1 MNLPFLTAREN
12 VGIFVSYRRAD
23 TAGYAGR
30 LVDHLKSHFGQQVFF
45 DVDSI
50 SPGANFHQV
59 IQETF
64 AKCGAVVILIGK
76 KWLERDP
83 AMPPFGDEKDVITQE
98 VRFALEARLPILPV
112 LVDGAPMPGE
122 TALPAE
128 FAGISRLNAIDLR
141 HTSFDRDVE
150 AVREHL
156 GEILGAAKATKI
168 EKGFLRIFGP
178 YFGSSFARISG
189 GIVGFAVFGAAWAL
203 VEMIAAAIA
212 IGQQGLRGLFTASLM
227 DPEMLRLQAAWTA
240 ALGGVLFGFM
250 GRRSLR
256 WWRHS
261 TVAMWF
267 SVAEIII
274 AAGLAFAY
282 VVQVPEA
289 RIGDLFESKKIVA
302 AP

>member
-1 MNLPFLTAREN
+1 MSVLKPREN

-30 LVDHLKSHFGQQVFF
+30 LVDQLKTHFGQAVFF

-59 IQETF
+59 IQDTF
-64 AKCGAVVILIGK
+64 AECGAVVVLIGK
-76 KWLERDP
+76 RWMERDP
-83 AMPPFGDEKDVITQE
+83 TMPSFGDPKDVITQE
-98 VRFALEARLPILPV
+98 IRFAMESRLPILPV
-112 LVDGAPMPGE
+112 LVDGASMPGE
-122 TALPAE
+122 SALPAE
-128 FAGISRLNAIDLR
+128 FGGLSRLNAIDLR
-141 HTSFDRDVE
+141 HTSFDRDLQ
-150 AVREHL
+150 AVRDQL
-156 GEILGAAKATKI
+156 GEILGAAKATRI

-178 YFGSSFARISG
+178 FFGSSFARISG
-189 GIVGFAVFGAAWAL
+189 GIVGFAAFGAVWAL
-203 VEMIAAAIA
+203 VEMIAAVFAVA
-212 IGQQGLRGLFTASLM
+212 QQGLRGLFTASLM

-256 WWRHS
+256 WWRHA
-261 TVAMWF
+261 TIVMWV
-267 SVAEIII
+267 SVAEIIV
-274 AAGLAFAY
+274 ALGLACAY
-282 VVQVPEA
+282 VTQVPEA

>member
-168 EKGFLRIFGP
+168 EKGFLKIFGP

-267 SVAEIII
+267 SVAEIIV